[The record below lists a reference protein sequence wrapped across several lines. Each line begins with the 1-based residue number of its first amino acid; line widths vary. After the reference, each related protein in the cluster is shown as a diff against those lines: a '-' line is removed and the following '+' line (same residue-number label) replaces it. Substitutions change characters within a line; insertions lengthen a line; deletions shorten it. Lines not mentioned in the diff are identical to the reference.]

1 MPGRH
6 SACLRDAAQKRAAFT
21 INRKED
27 AKMENRELIKKAKA
41 AKSAEEL
48 RAIAKENEVDLTEE
62 EAAAYFSQLH

>member
-1 MPGRH
+1 
-6 SACLRDAAQKRAAFT
+6 
-21 INRKED
+21 
-27 AKMENRELIKKAKA
+27 MENRELIKKARA